1 MGFFRYPAEQ
11 ISFYV
16 KREGETLIKENQKLL
31 NILQLVIDAVIIA
44 ASFLLAYDLRF
55 DDTWSPLIKH
65 HIISPPIGYM
75 RPWGDYLRMLI
86 LIIPCYLVMYRL
98 FGMYDPKRTNGRRA
112 ELWALIKANVLGVV
126 YCVAALY
133 LLKEPNIARLFL
145 IIFAGTNLVV
155 DYIFR
160 LCVLRILKQMR
171 RSGKNL
177 KHILLVG
184 FSRTAQGYIDRLRS
198 HPEWGYKIH
207 GILDDHAG
215 TGTTYRN
222 IEVIGSTNRLADLL
236 ATNEYDEIAIT
247 LSINEYS
254 KLEHIVSICEKS
266 GVHTKFIPDYN
277 HVIPTKPYTEDLDGL
292 PVIHVRHVPLSSS
305 FNSTIKRC
313 VDIFG
318 SLVAI
323 IIFGI
328 PMLIIACIL
337 KITDPGPLIFKQ
349 TRIGLHNHE
358 FNMYKFRSMRV
369 QKENE
374 EKKAWTTQNDPR
386 ITPIGRFLRKSNMDE
401 LPQLFNVLKGD
412 MSLVGPRP
420 ERPFFVDRF
429 KEEIPRYMIK
439 HQVRPGM
446 TGWAQV
452 NGYRGD
458 TSITKRIE
466 CDLYY
471 VENWTLFLDFKILF
485 LTFFGRKVNKNAY

>member
-1 MGFFRYPAEQ
+1 
-11 ISFYV
+11 
-16 KREGETLIKENQKLL
+16 
-31 NILQLVIDAVIIA
+31 
-44 ASFLLAYDLRF
+44 
-55 DDTWSPLIKH
+55 
-65 HIISPPIGYM
+65 
-75 RPWGDYLRMLI
+75 
-86 LIIPCYLVMYRL
+86 
-98 FGMYDPKRTNGRRA
+98 
-112 ELWALIKANVLGVV
+112 
-126 YCVAALY
+126 
-133 LLKEPNIARLFL
+133 
-145 IIFAGTNLVV
+145 
-155 DYIFR
+155 
-160 LCVLRILKQMR
+160 
-171 RSGKNL
+171 
-177 KHILLVG
+177 
-184 FSRTAQGYIDRLRS
+184 
-198 HPEWGYKIH
+198 
-207 GILDDHAG
+207 
-215 TGTTYRN
+215 
-222 IEVIGSTNRLADLL
+222 
-236 ATNEYDEIAIT
+236 
-247 LSINEYS
+247 
-254 KLEHIVSICEKS
+254 
-266 GVHTKFIPDYN
+266 
-277 HVIPTKPYTEDLDGL
+277 
-292 PVIHVRHVPLSSS
+292 
-305 FNSTIKRC
+305 
-313 VDIFG
+313 
-318 SLVAI
+318 
-323 IIFGI
+323 
-328 PMLIIACIL
+328 MLIIACIL